1 MTTSTPAGRTTT
13 PAGRTRS
20 PLLRRDFALV
30 WTAGLVSD
38 TGDWLLMIA
47 LPLFALSATG
57 SALGAST
64 VFLVELIPM
73 LLVGS
78 FLGVLVDRWDH
89 RRTIVVVALLQGVLL
104 LPLLAASADRMGIV
118 YAVAAV
124 EAVLGAIINPAR
136 QAMIPQLVGAD
147 QLARG
152 NALVAVSDNLAR
164 LVGSPL
170 GGLSFALWGLP
181 GVVIADAASYLA
193 TAGLVALMRPHP
205 LPPEQA
211 QSARP
216 TQSARSARS
225 ARSAPSSQSAQP
237 ARSARPTLPGAEPDE
252 DAAQQPPEPPV
263 AAERRIL
270 REWRDG
276 LAVIA
281 RSATLRTIA
290 LLAALGGIA
299 QGLFLVLFLVYVIE
313 NLGAGDTG
321 AGIIRGVQAIGGV
334 LGGLVTGVLARRLG
348 PRSLIGGGYL
358 VFGMLSLL
366 TWNLAPF
373 TTALWV
379 YAGLFIAMGIPGVTT
394 ATGEITLV
402 QTVVPPRALGR
413 VIAAITTVY
422 GAAQAVGLLLGGLLA
437 DSGDI
442 VPVLDVQASL
452 YLVCGAIG
460 MLAFGSRTRLP

>member
-1 MTTSTPAGRTTT
+1 MTTVPAQKRS
-13 PAGRTRS
+13 PS

-30 WTAGLVSD
+30 WSAGLVSD
-38 TGDWLLMIA
+38 TGDWLLRIA

-64 VFLVELIPM
+64 VFLVELVPM

-89 RRTIVVVALLQGVLL
+89 RRTIVIVAVLQGLFL

-124 EAVLGAIINPAR
+124 EAVLGAVINPAR
-136 QAMIPQLVGAD
+136 QAMTPQLVGAD
-147 QLARG
+147 QLARA
-152 NALVAVSDNLAR
+152 NALIAVSDNLAR
-164 LVGSPL
+164 LIGSPL

-181 GVVIADAASYLA
+181 GVVVADAASYVI
-193 TAGLVALMRPHP
+193 TAGLVALSRPHP
-205 LPPEQA
+205 LGVDGADETGA
-211 QSARP
+211 DGE
-216 TQSARSARS
+216 
-225 ARSAPSSQSAQP
+225 P
-237 ARSARPTLPGAEPDE
+237 A
-252 DAAQQPPEPPV
+252 V
-263 AAERRIL
+263 AVERRIL
-270 REWRDG
+270 REWADG
-276 LAVIA
+276 IALIA
-281 RSATLRTIA
+281 RSGTLRILA
-290 LLAALGGIA
+290 LIAALGGVA
-299 QGLFLVLFLVYVIE
+299 QGLFLVLFLVYVTQ

-321 AGIIRGVQAIGGV
+321 AGVIRGVQAIGGV
-334 LGGLVTGVLARRLG
+334 LGGLVTGLLARRLG

-379 YAGLFIAMGIPGVTT
+379 YCGLFIAMGLPGVTT

-402 QTVVPPRALGR
+402 QTEVPPRALGR
-413 VIAAITTVY
+413 VIAAVTTLD
-422 GAAQAVGLLLGGLLA
+422 GAAQALGLLLGGLLA

-442 VPVLDVQASL
+442 VPILDVQASL
-452 YLVCGAIG
+452 YLLCGVIG
-460 MLAFGSRTRLP
+460 IVALRGAKRLP

>member
-1 MTTSTPAGRTTT
+1 MTATESPSRS
-13 PAGRTRS
+13 RS
-20 PLLRRDFALV
+20 PLFRRDFALV

-64 VFLVELIPM
+64 VFLVELVPM

-89 RRTIVVVALLQGVLL
+89 RRTIVIVALLQGVLL

-136 QAMIPQLVGAD
+136 QAMIPRLVGAD

-152 NALVAVSDNLAR
+152 NALIAVSDNLAR

-181 GVVIADAASYLA
+181 GVVIADAASYLV
-193 TAGLVALMRPHP
+193 TAGLVAFVRPHP
-205 LPPEQA
+205 LAVTETA
-211 QSARP
+211 A
-216 TQSARSARS
+216 A
-225 ARSAPSSQSAQP
+225 
-237 ARSARPTLPGAEPDE
+237 GAEADGESGP
-252 DAAQQPPEPPV
+252 AKEPT
-263 AAERRIL
+263 AKAERRIL
-270 REWRDG
+270 REWTEG
-276 LAVIA
+276 LALIA

-290 LLAALGGIA
+290 LIAGLGGVA
-299 QGLFLVLFLVYVIE
+299 QGLFLVLFLVYVTQ

-334 LGGLVTGVLARRLG
+334 LGGLVAGLLARRFG
-348 PRSLIGGGYL
+348 PRSMIGGGYL
-358 VFGMLSLL
+358 LFGMLSLL

-402 QTVVPPRALGR
+402 QKSVPPRALGR
-413 VIAAITTVY
+413 VIAAITTVD
-422 GAAQAVGLLLGGLLA
+422 GAAQAIGLLVGGLLA

-442 VPVLDVQASL
+442 VPILDVQASL
-452 YLVCGAIG
+452 YLLCGVIG
-460 MLAFGSRTRLP
+460 IVALRDRTRLT

>member
-13 PAGRTRS
+13 PVGRTRS

-193 TAGLVALMRPHP
+193 TAGLVALLRPHP

-211 QSARP
+211 RSARP
-216 TQSARSARS
+216 APSAQPTRSARS
-225 ARSAPSSQSAQP
+225 AQPAQPTRPAQP
-237 ARSARPTLPGAEPDE
+237 ALPGAEPEE
-252 DAAQQPPEPPV
+252 DAAQQPPEQAV

-402 QTVVPPRALGR
+402 QTAVPPRALGR
-413 VIAAITTVY
+413 VIAAITTLD
-422 GAAQAVGLLLGGLLA
+422 GAAQAIGLLLGGLLA

-460 MLAFGSRTRLP
+460 ILAFGSRTRLP